1 MTRSRLRALCR
12 LAFAG
17 AIVLA
22 GCSNDDFRG
31 PPTGPGPGPAPQ
43 PSGIQIA
50 GTVIGHEGPGSGS
63 PKSAE
68 VWPWFERDNGAG
80 TGGRHQAGANGAFT
94 ITAPFGTR
102 AVRLL
107 ARTSDFLQPCLVTL
121 RLAGA
126 TSYAIDVHLVR
137 ESALPGLRTFDF
149 VRGTAEGFV
158 FESTPTGRRGVSG
171 ASIVVDGLGGDGP
184 VLADTI
190 SDRDGR
196 FRLCG
201 LEDVTPTAA
210 LFVVKA
216 GYTIAVVNLPSTP
229 EAIEIELKR

>member
-1 MTRSRLRALCR
+1 MRALRC

-22 GCSNDDFRG
+22 GCSSDDSGGLPIR
-31 PPTGPGPGPAPQ
+31 PSPGPTPQ
-43 PSGIQIA
+43 PSGIQIT

-68 VWPWFERDNGAG
+68 VWPWFERDSGAG

-94 ITAPFGTR
+94 ITAPLDTR

-107 ARTSDFLQPCLVTL
+107 ARTGDFLQPCLVTL
-121 RLAGA
+121 RLAGGA

-137 ESALPGLRTFDF
+137 ESALPQLRTFGF
-149 VRGTAEGFV
+149 VRGTVEGFV
-158 FESTPTGRRGVSG
+158 FEATPTGRRGVSG
-171 ASIVVDGLGGDGP
+171 AAIVVDGLGGDGL

-190 SDRDGR
+190 SDPEGR
-196 FRLCG
+196 FLLCG

-216 GYTIAVVNLPSTP
+216 GYTMGVVNLPSTP